1 MKKNKQTRANPKLTH
16 VKFQKRKRKTFKEI
30 MRDAIDTKYYI
41 KHKDEAIMKQLYK

>member
-1 MKKNKQTRANPKLTH
+1 MLNFK
-16 VKFQKRKRKTFKEI
+16 KRKRKTFKEI